1 MSEFTSQSINSFIFE
16 KLSPLDRLRVTGK
29 LLHRVLKLNDISDS
43 SSNSSIRDNQC
54 DLIKMF
60 VSTLLECHLPKQA
73 ITATKVFLDISQQ
86 SSLPESNDNGSM
98 AYLTNNG
105 QSYDNLDIV
114 TSASSSLDKQ
124 SIHTSSGSFDT
135 AQSGRNESLL
145 NVIMEGYS
153 KAVLERDEALASLAT
168 TSIINDNRVMQEQ
181 LRKSKG
187 KQQPQAVKTG
197 GNTDEEMLNLCK
209 QLGNEIALRTTAE
222 AEINR
227 LNERLEFEQKIAQAK
242 NKELTAKLAMYEKDS

>member
-1 MSEFTSQSINSFIFE
+1 
-16 KLSPLDRLRVTGK
+16 
-29 LLHRVLKLNDISDS
+29 
-43 SSNSSIRDNQC
+43 
-54 DLIKMF
+54 
-60 VSTLLECHLPKQA
+60 
-73 ITATKVFLDISQQ
+73 
-86 SSLPESNDNGSM
+86 M
-98 AYLTNNG
+98 AYLTSNG

-181 LRKSKG
+181 LRKSNGNQQSQVAKNNKG
-187 KQQPQAVKTG
+187 G
-197 GNTDEEMLNLCK
+197 SDEEMLNLCK
-209 QLGNEIALRTTAE
+209 QLGNEIALRTSAE

-242 NKELTAKLAMYEKDS
+242 NKELTAKLAMYEKST